1 MQIYDFACKY
11 LQSYGFGVTKSKQF
25 IYAQTSFTRFFKSK
39 ENKYRM
45 FQHSILGGFTNQ
57 VDSNYSLPKVYIY
70 SILNNKMVH
79 KGRRRKKF
87 KNQYKYMFCECPQS
101 HHNII
106 DGIIKN
112 IDTKKNQGH

>member
-1 MQIYDFACKY
+1 MTLPVSTLTVIA
-11 LQSYGFGVTKSKQF
+11 LVLRNRNNL
-25 IYAQTSFTRFFKSK
+25 YAQTSFARFFKSK

-57 VDSNYSLPKVYIY
+57 VDSNDSLPKVYIY

-79 KGRRRKKF
+79 KGRRGKKF
-87 KNQYKYMFCECPQS
+87 KNEYKYMFCEYPLS

-106 DGIIKN
+106 DWIIKN

>member
-1 MQIYDFACKY
+1 
-11 LQSYGFGVTKSKQF
+11 
-25 IYAQTSFTRFFKSK
+25 
-39 ENKYRM
+39 M

-79 KGRRRKKF
+79 EGRSGKKF
-87 KNQYKYMFCECPQS
+87 KNEYKYMFCECPLS